1 MQRSCTLHSNKHSIS
16 ATEIHTQR
24 EDPEKDHEEKNVE
37 TAAYAAM
44 SAGAPLEP
52 HTIERRDLRPHDV
65 LIDIKYSGICHSDI
79 HQAREEWFTSIFPM
93 VPGHEIAGIVSAV
106 GSDVTDFKPGDRVGV
121 GVFVGACMECDNC
134 KRGLEN
140 YCFKGFV
147 PTYNGKDYE
156 GTVMHGGYSSAIVVE
171 DHYVLHIPDGIE
183 LDVAAPLLCA
193 GITTYSPLREW
204 GAGPGKKVGIMGLGG
219 LGHMGVKHAHAMG
232 AEVTLISHSP
242 SKEEDAKRLGAD
254 HFLLLSD
261 KQAMKDNAM
270 TFDLIVNTV
279 SAPIDLNPV
288 INLLATDGTMAYVGL
303 PDKPLEMSI
312 FPLNMQRRRIA
323 GSNIGG
329 IRETQEMLDFCAE
342 HGYAS
347 DVEVIS
353 ADQINE
359 AWERVVNSDVRYRFV
374 IDASTF

>member
-1 MQRSCTLHSNKHSIS
+1 MQT
-16 ATEIHTQR
+16 
-24 EDPEKDHEEKNVE
+24 P
-37 TAAYAAM
+37 AYAAIT
-44 SAGAPLEP
+44 AGGRLEP
-52 HTIERRDLRPHDV
+52 HTIERRELRPHDV
-65 LIDIKYSGICHSDI
+65 LIEIKYSGVCHSDI

-93 VPGHEIAGIVSAV
+93 VPGHEIAGIVSEV
-106 GSDVTDFKPGDRVGV
+106 GSDVTVFKTGDRVGV
-121 GVFVGACMECDNC
+121 GVFVGACMECPNC

-140 YCFKGFV
+140 YCVKGFV

-156 GTVMHGGYSSAIVVE
+156 GSIMYGGYASAIVVE
-171 DHYVLHIPDGIE
+171 DHYVLRIPDSME

-242 SKEEDAKRLGAD
+242 SKAEDAKRLGAD
-254 HFLLLSD
+254 HFLLLTD
-261 KQAMKDNAM
+261 KQAMKDRAM

-312 FPLNMQRRRIA
+312 FQLNMQRRRIA

-329 IRETQEMLDFCAE
+329 IQETQEMLDFCAE

>member
-1 MQRSCTLHSNKHSIS
+1 MST
-16 ATEIHTQR
+16 
-24 EDPEKDHEEKNVE
+24 P
-37 TAAYAAM
+37 AYAAM

-52 HTIERRDLRPHDV
+52 HTIERRELRPHDV
-65 LIDIKYSGICHSDI
+65 LIDVKYSGVCHSDI

-93 VPGHEIAGIVSAV
+93 VPGHEIAGIVQEV
-106 GSDVTDFKPGDRVGV
+106 GSEVTKFAPGDRVGV
-121 GVFVGACMECDNC
+121 GVFVETCMECDNC
-134 KRGLEN
+134 KAGLEN
-140 YCFKGFV
+140 YCVKGFV
-147 PTYNGKDYE
+147 PTYNGKDYSGE
-156 GTVMHGGYSSAIVVE
+156 VMYGGYSKAIVVD
-171 DHYVLHIPDGIE
+171 DHYVLHIPDNLE

-204 GAGPGKKVGIMGLGG
+204 QAGPGKKVGIMGLGG

-254 HFLLLSD
+254 HFLLLTD
-261 KQAMKDNAM
+261 KQAMKEQAM

-279 SAPIDLNPV
+279 SAPIDLDPA
-288 INLLATDGTMAYVGL
+288 INLLKTDGTMAYVGL
-303 PDKPLEMSI
+303 PDKPLQMNI
-312 FPLNMQRRRIA
+312 FGLNSQRRRIA

-329 IRETQEMLDFCAE
+329 IPETQEMLDFCAE

-347 DVEVIS
+347 DIEVIS
-353 ADQINE
+353 ADQIND
-359 AWERVVNSDVRYRFV
+359 AWDRVVNSDVRYRFV

>member
-1 MQRSCTLHSNKHSIS
+1 MST
-16 ATEIHTQR
+16 
-24 EDPEKDHEEKNVE
+24 P
-37 TAAYAAM
+37 AYAAK

-52 HTIERRDLRPHDV
+52 YSIERRELRPHDV

-93 VPGHEIAGIVSAV
+93 VPGHEIAGIVSEV
-106 GSDVTDFKPGDRVGV
+106 GSEVTKFAPGDRVGV
-121 GVFVGACMECDNC
+121 GVFVETCMECDNC
-134 KRGLEN
+134 KAGLEN
-140 YCFKGFV
+140 YCVKGFV
-147 PTYNGKDYE
+147 PTYNGKDYGGE
-156 GTVMHGGYSSAIVVE
+156 VMYGGYSKAIVVD
-171 DHYVLHIPDGIE
+171 DHYVLRIPDNLE

-204 GAGPGKKVGIMGLGG
+204 QAGPGKKVGIMGLGG

-242 SKEEDAKRLGAD
+242 SKEADAKRLGAD

-261 KQAMKDNAM
+261 KQAMKEQAM

-279 SAPIDLNPV
+279 SAPIDLDPA
-288 INLLATDGTMAYVGL
+288 INLLKTDGTMAYVGL
-303 PDKPLEMSI
+303 PDKPLQMNI
-312 FPLNMQRRRIA
+312 FGLNSQRRRIA

-329 IRETQEMLDFCAE
+329 IPETQEMLDFCAE

-347 DVEVIS
+347 DIEVIS
-353 ADQINE
+353 ADQIND

>member
-1 MQRSCTLHSNKHSIS
+1 
-16 ATEIHTQR
+16 
-24 EDPEKDHEEKNVE
+24 
-37 TAAYAAM
+37 M
-44 SAGAPLEP
+44 SAGAPLGP
-52 HTIERRDLRPHDV
+52 HTIERRGLRPHDV
-65 LIDIKYSGICHSDI
+65 LIDIKYSGVCHSDI

-93 VPGHEIAGIVSAV
+93 VPGHEIAGIVREV
-106 GSDVTDFKPGDRVGV
+106 GSDVTKFAPGDRVGV
-121 GVFVGACMECDNC
+121 GVFVNTCMDCDNC
-134 KRGLEN
+134 KAGLEN
-140 YCFKGFV
+140 YCVKGFV
-147 PTYNGKDYE
+147 PTYNGKDYD
-156 GTVMHGGYSSAIVVE
+156 GTVQYGGYSTDIVVE
-171 DHYVLHIPDGIE
+171 DHYVLRIPDGLE

-242 SKEEDAKRLGAD
+242 SKEADAKRLGAD
-254 HFLLLSD
+254 HFLLLTD
-261 KQAMKDNAM
+261 KQAMKDQAM

-329 IRETQEMLDFCAE
+329 IPETQEMLDFCAA

-347 DVEVIS
+347 DIEVIN
-353 ADQINE
+353 AEQINE

>member
-1 MQRSCTLHSNKHSIS
+1 MST
-16 ATEIHTQR
+16 
-24 EDPEKDHEEKNVE
+24 P
-37 TAAYAAM
+37 AYAAK
-44 SAGAPLEP
+44 SAGAALEP
-52 HTIERRDLRPHDV
+52 YSIERRELRPHDV

-93 VPGHEIAGIVSAV
+93 VPGHEIAGIVREV
-106 GSDVTDFKPGDRVGV
+106 GSEVTKFAPGDRVGV
-121 GVFVGACMECDNC
+121 GVFVNTCMECDNC
-134 KRGLEN
+134 KAGLEN
-140 YCFKGFV
+140 YCVKGFV
-147 PTYNGKDYE
+147 PTYNGKDYD
-156 GTVMHGGYSSAIVVE
+156 GTVQYGGYSTAIVVD
-171 DHYVLHIPDGIE
+171 DHYVLRIPDNLE

-204 GAGPGKKVGIMGLGG
+204 QAGPGKKVGIMGLGG

-242 SKEEDAKRLGAD
+242 SKEADAKRLGAD
-254 HFLLLSD
+254 HFLLLTD
-261 KQAMKDNAM
+261 KQAMKEQAM

-279 SAPIDLNPV
+279 SAPINLDPA
-288 INLLATDGTMAYVGL
+288 INLLKTDGTMAYVGL
-303 PDKPLEMSI
+303 PDKPLEMNI
-312 FPLNMQRRRIA
+312 FGLNSQRRRIA

-329 IRETQEMLDFCAE
+329 IPETQEMLDFCAE

-374 IDASTF
+374 IDASTFR